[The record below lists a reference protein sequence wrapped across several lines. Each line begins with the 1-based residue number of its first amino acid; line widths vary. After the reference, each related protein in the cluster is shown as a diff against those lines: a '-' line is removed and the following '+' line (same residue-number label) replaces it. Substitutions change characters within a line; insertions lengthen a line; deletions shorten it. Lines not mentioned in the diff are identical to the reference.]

1 MIPATK
7 NTKDTKR
14 GGLALCPF
22 VSSVVAKR
30 NYRMIPATKNTKDT
44 KKMDATADNVP
55 SLCDAIRQT
64 AYDLHV
70 YLGVGYLE
78 KVYENALCH
87 RLEKRGMSVRRQV
100 PIRVSDMDGYPI
112 GEYIADVIVENMI
125 LELKAT
131 STLTDA
137 HVAQTLNYL
146 KATGLKHA
154 MLINFGSE
162 TFQCR
167 KLAL

>member
-7 NTKDTKR
+7 NTE
-14 GGLALCPF
+14 
-22 VSSVVAKR
+22 
-30 NYRMIPATKNTKDT
+30 DT
-44 KKMDATADNVP
+44 KKMNAPDDDVS

-87 RLEKRGMSVRRQV
+87 RLDILGLSVRRQV
-100 PIRVSDMDGYPI
+100 TIRVFDVDGFPI
-112 GEYIADVIVENMI
+112 GEYVADVIVNNMI
-125 LELKAT
+125 LELKAVN
-131 STLTDA
+131 TLTDA

-146 KATGLKHA
+146 KATRLRQA

-162 TFQCR
+162 KFQCR